1 MSEILFL
8 ENVFSWISGFITSIF
23 FDSFSISG
31 FSLISS
37 FLTSISLSKVKI
49 KSPSETLSPTFIFKF
64 LILPSKFAGISTLDL
79 SLSIVIRA
87 SFFLID

>member
-8 ENVFSWISGFITSIF
+8 EKVFSWISGFITSIF

-31 FSLISS
+31 FSLTSS
-37 FLTSISLSKVKI
+37 FLTSEVLSIVKI

-64 LILPSKFAGISTLDL
+64 LII
-79 SLSIVIRA
+79 
-87 SFFLID
+87 

>member
-31 FSLISS
+31 FSLTSS
-37 FLTSISLSKVKI
+37 FLTSETLSKVKI

-64 LILPSKFAGISTLDL
+64 LI
-79 SLSIVIRA
+79 
-87 SFFLID
+87 

>member
-8 ENVFSWISGFITSIF
+8 EKVFSWISGFITSIF

-31 FSLISS
+31 FSLTSC
-37 FLTSISLSKVKI
+37 FLTFKSLSIVKI
-49 KSPSETLSPTFIFKF
+49 NSPSETLSPTFMFKF
-64 LILPSKFAGISTLDL
+64 LILPYKFDGISTLDL

>member
-37 FLTSISLSKVKI
+37 FLTSETSIVKI

-64 LILPSKFAGISTLDL
+64 LILPSKFDGISTLDL

>member
-8 ENVFSWISGFITSIF
+8 EKVFSWISGFFTSIF
-23 FDSFSISG
+23 FNFFSISS
-31 FSLISS
+31 FSLTSS
-37 FLTSISLSKVKI
+37 FLTFKSLSIVKI

-64 LILPSKFAGISTLDL
+64 LILPSKIDGISTLDL